1 MWPRAGSRD
10 ADPYTRAV
18 NARTGGIPLGV
29 GEGLVLRAAADD
41 AGRALDARCAYRIGT
56 TAPQA
61 RYWTLALYDE
71 TGRPVE
77 TPLGRASFI
86 VGRDPPRC
94 EGQLHARALAGG
106 AERQLADDAGCRRR
120 EPRHAALRQ
129 PGLVRRGGARRPQS
143 ALDRAAGVQLVTL
156 QSQFLLATIC
166 AFVLAGIVHLATV
179 LAIPHLAEKD
189 AFSRLRAT
197 LSTDRSEIV
206 AAPGDQGTWL
216 PYPDPDV
223 ALSTCAYTLDEGPV
237 RVSARTGALFQ
248 SLSLHA
254 RTGGVFFAITDRAA
268 IRGALDL
275 VVMTRRQLDE
285 ALASEDPDEP
295 SRDVRIV
302 SPAREGLV
310 VVRVLAV
317 FPSQRERGDG
327 GGEGRLLHDRP
338 GIVSSLRRSPAAWC
352 ARRAPARQAPPAPR
366 RSRPPTGRRAACRS
380 RRDAPRA
387 SRAPARPRCPR
398 PAAPR

>member
-1 MWPRAGSRD
+1 
-10 ADPYTRAV
+10 
-18 NARTGGIPLGV
+18 
-29 GEGLVLRAAADD
+29 
-41 AGRALDARCAYRIGT
+41 
-56 TAPQA
+56 
-61 RYWTLALYDE
+61 
-71 TGRPVE
+71 
-77 TPLGRASFI
+77 
-86 VGRDPPRC
+86 
-94 EGQLHARALAGG
+94 
-106 AERQLADDAGCRRR
+106 
-120 EPRHAALRQ
+120 
-129 PGLVRRGGARRPQS
+129 VR
-143 ALDRAAGVQLVTL
+143 LVTL
-156 QSQFLLATIC
+156 RAQFLLATIC
-166 AFVLAGIVHLATV
+166 GLVLAGIVHLATV

-216 PYPDPDV
+216 PYPDPGV

-310 VVRVLAV
+310 VVRVLAI
-317 FPSQRERGDG
+317 FPSQRSEAT
-327 GGEGRLLHDRP
+327 EAAKAVSCTIDRE
-338 GIVSSLRRSPAAWC
+338 
-352 ARRAPARQAPPAPR
+352 
-366 RSRPPTGRRAACRS
+366 
-380 RRDAPRA
+380 
-387 SRAPARPRCPR
+387 
-398 PAAPR
+398 